1 MISAGSK
8 TGSKSNH
15 EMNTTHYDYLRR
27 TLEARIYDL
36 VVETP
41 LQEAPLISSQVGH
54 NVFIKRE
61 DMQPIFS
68 FKIRGAYNKLLQL
81 SQEEKD
87 AGVVAASAGNHAQGL
102 AMASRHMGVN
112 ALIIMPINTPSIKVD
127 SVRRLGARIV
137 LSGSSYDEAM
147 ALSQRIVTRTGMTY
161 VHAYD
166 DPDVISGQA
175 TVAAEIL
182 RQLPSHIDAV
192 FVPVGGGGLC
202 AGMAVFIKMVR
213 PEIKVIAVESDES
226 ACLKEALEHQRPK
239 RLSYVGKFAD
249 GVAVGEIGKETFK
262 ILKESVDEVITATN
276 DEICFA
282 IKDIFEETRSIAE
295 PSGALALAGL
305 RKYASKSSAKGET
318 YVTILSGA
326 NSNFSTLNY
335 VTERTNAIRE
345 QTLNDGVNTSV
356 EHVMLKDSS
365 KS

>member
-1 MISAGSK
+1 MISA
-8 TGSKSNH
+8 GSKSNH
-15 EMNTTHYDYLRR
+15 EMNSSHYDYLRR

-41 LQEAPLISSQVGH
+41 LQEAPLISNQVG
-54 NVFIKRE
+54 NKVFIKRE

-81 SQEEKD
+81 TQDEKD
-87 AGVVAASAGNHAQGL
+87 GGVVAASAGNHAQGL
-102 AMASRHMGVN
+102 AMASRHMGVK
-112 ALIIMPINTPSIKVD
+112 ALIVMPITTPSIKVD

-137 LSGSSYDEAM
+137 LSGTNYDEAL
-147 ALSQRIVTRTGMTY
+147 ALSKRIVTRTGMTY

-175 TVAAEIL
+175 TVAAEVL
-182 RQLPSHIDAV
+182 RQLTDHIDAV

-202 AGMAVFIKMVR
+202 AGMAAFIKLVR
-213 PEIKVIAVESDES
+213 PEVKVIAVESDES
-226 ACLKEALEHQRPK
+226 ACLKEAMLHQRPT
-239 RLSYVGKFAD
+239 RLDFVGKFAD
-249 GVAVGEIGKETFK
+249 GVAVGEIGQETFR

-305 RKYASKSSAKGET
+305 CKYAKQNNATEQT
-318 YVTILSGA
+318 FVAILSGA

-335 VTERTNAIRE
+335 VTERTSMLRDKEAKSE
-345 QTLNDGVNTSV
+345 VDSGVK
-356 EHVMLKDSS
+356 HVMLNNTSTTG
-365 KS
+365 